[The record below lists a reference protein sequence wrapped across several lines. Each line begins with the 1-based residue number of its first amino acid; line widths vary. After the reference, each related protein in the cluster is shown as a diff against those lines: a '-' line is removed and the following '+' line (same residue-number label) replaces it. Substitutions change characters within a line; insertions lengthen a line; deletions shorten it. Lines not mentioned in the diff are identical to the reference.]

1 MTRFYIVVSTNE
13 EMKTEAT
20 RLLHKTASESKILNG
35 EKQEQYHAENFH
47 IPNYYCFCN
56 RADFQRR

>member
-20 RLLHKTASESKILNG
+20 RLLHKTASESKILKWRETG
-35 EKQEQYHAENFH
+35 AV
-47 IPNYYCFCN
+47 PC
-56 RADFQRR
+56 